1 MNAALKI
8 TRPAVATSIQDQG
21 RFGRRAAG
29 FSRSGAMDPA
39 SLEIANLLAGA
50 PADAAGLE
58 FGPGPFEVEI
68 QRTCL
73 IAFGGAMREG
83 APWWEAIEARAG
95 MKFSLSG
102 PLDGNWSY
110 LCIGA
115 GVAAQMIHGSRST
128 NLREGL
134 GSPITEGE
142 LISAAADP
150 RTPTL
155 AEPPRMKGPIRIFGS
170 LPGKWRVSNRID
182 RMGYQLEGSTLAPG
196 PGAEWSEP
204 VLPGCIQLYPSG
216 LPVILMA
223 EGSTVGGYRVAAV
236 VHSADLRLISQSRPG
251 ERVDFIEDDSL
262 PKLTS

>member
-1 MNAALKI
+1 MNASLKI
-8 TRPAVATSIQDQG
+8 IRPAVATSIQDQG
-21 RFGRRAAG
+21 RFGSRAAG

-39 SLEIANLLAGA
+39 SLETANLLAGA
-50 PADAAGLE
+50 AADSAGLE
-58 FGPGPFEVEI
+58 LGPGPFEVEI

-73 IAFGGAMREG
+73 IAFGGAIRDG
-83 APWWEAIEARAG
+83 APWWETIEARAG

-110 LCIGA
+110 LSIGG
-115 GVAAQMIHGSRST
+115 GVAAQVIHGSRST
-128 NLREGL
+128 NLREGI
-134 GSPITEGE
+134 GNPITTGD
-142 LISAAADP
+142 LISPAADP
-150 RTPTL
+150 RTP
-155 AEPPRMKGPIRIFGS
+155 APAGPPPMKGPVRIFGS
-170 LPGKWRVSNRID
+170 LPGEWRVSNRID
-182 RMGYQLEGSTLAPG
+182 RMGYQLEGSMLASG

-216 LPVILMA
+216 LPVVLMA
-223 EGSTVGGYRVAAV
+223 EGSTVGGYRVVAV